1 MTLNVSDMMTKK
13 LESIEGPASV
23 QETAKKMKD
32 TNVSSLLIVDDEGNP
47 LGLVTERDL
56 ARKVCINDVYTSK
69 IMNKEI
75 MSSPIITI
83 DSKSSASEAVDLMLR
98 NNIRHL
104 IVVDESQTNKPVGM
118 ITPLDLRDEEYSEE
132 GLRLAIEEL
141 SEYYR

>member
-1 MTLNVSDMMTKK
+1 MTLSVSDMMTKK
-13 LESIEGPASV
+13 LQLIEATASV
-23 QETAKKMKD
+23 QETAKKMRD
-32 TNVSSLLIVDDEGNP
+32 TNVSSLLIVDNEGKP

-69 IMNKEI
+69 ITNKEI

-83 DSKSSASEAVDLMLR
+83 NSKSSASEAIDLMLR

-104 IVVDESQTNKPVGM
+104 IVVDESHTNRPVGM

>member
-1 MTLNVSDMMTKK
+1 MTLNVGDMMTKK
-13 LESIEGPASV
+13 LELIEATASV

-32 TNVSSLLIVDDEGNP
+32 TNVSSLLIVDNEGKP

-69 IMNKEI
+69 ITNKEI

-83 DSKSSASEAVDLMLR
+83 NSKSSASEAVDLMLR

-104 IVVDESQTNKPVGM
+104 IVVNESHTNRPVGM